1 VTRPSGVIFDIG
13 GVLIDF
19 DHMLICKRLAN
30 DCGLAPNDVYA
41 KIFTSGIEAAYDTG
55 TLSTDDFL
63 SAVSKAISLNMPR
76 AELSERWCGIFS
88 EKKDVTAIIRAI
100 HGKTRLMLLSNT
112 NELHFEYARK
122 KFPVLESL
130 FEPKFLSYEI
140 GLRKPDPAIYKKVIE
155 LTCLNSKDLVY
166 IDDRQDYVDAAVAAG
181 LPSER
186 FITAEDLKKSLVKL
200 GFDLRNL

>member
-1 VTRPSGVIFDIG
+1 MTRPSGVIFDIG

-19 DHMLICKRLAN
+19 DHMLICERLAK
-30 DCGLAPNDVYA
+30 DCGLTPADVYA
-41 KIFTSGIEAAYDTG
+41 KIFTSGIEADYDTG
-55 TLSTDDFL
+55 ALSTDEFL
-63 SAVSKAISLNMPR
+63 SAVCRAITLNMPR
-76 AELSERWCGIFS
+76 AELSEIWCGIFS
-88 EKKDVTAIIRAI
+88 EKKDVTSIIRSI

-122 KFPVLESL
+122 KFPVLDSL
-130 FEPKFLSYEI
+130 FEPKFLSFEI

-166 IDDRQDYVDAAVAAG
+166 IDDRQDYVDAAQAAG

-186 FITAEDLKKSLVKL
+186 FTSAENLKKLLLKL
-200 GFDLRNL
+200 DFDLTI